1 MNIFVL
7 DKNPLSAAHQM
18 CDKHIPKMIVESA
31 QMLCTAHRIC
41 DPIGEYLDLGKNGRK
56 IKRWKHENDLN
67 ASKPTLY
74 KAAMINHPCNVWLR
88 ESVQNYTWLS
98 LHAMQLLTEFK
109 QRFENNHKSS
119 SVIRW
124 CAVNLPNNIPDI
136 DQTPFAQAMP
146 DEYKDSNCAV
156 NAYRS
161 YYVGDKARFAK
172 WEKKNNEPYWWTIR
186 TQGPKLEPCV

>member
-124 CAVNLPNNIPDI
+124 CAVN
-136 DQTPFAQAMP
+136 
-146 DEYKDSNCAV
+146 
-156 NAYRS
+156 AYRS

-172 WEKKNNEPYWWTIR
+172 WEKKNNEPYWWKIR
-186 TQGPKLEPCV
+186 IQGSHKSYA

>member
-109 QRFENNHKSS
+109 QRFENNHHIPTCWCQVRFQICRRKWLMSRTCRLFRNFYL
-119 SVIRW
+119 SV
-124 CAVNLPNNIPDI
+124 CV
-136 DQTPFAQAMP
+136 
-146 DEYKDSNCAV
+146 C
-156 NAYRS
+156 YRS
-161 YYVGDKARFAK
+161 YTTFSNYTS
-172 WEKKNNEPYWWTIR
+172 NQT
-186 TQGPKLEPCV
+186 